1 MLQPIRST
9 EHVKIE
15 NGTIVKRE
23 SVRAEAPGHAGKGW
37 FARHD
42 RGRPQF
48 NSDIYTCH
56 RLESAATADEDVEY
70 ELRPRP
76 VDDVRAWGS
85 AAIDSAADDKILA
98 ARTQGQGIAAVY
110 DAQRA
115 EMMEYLARVASGQP
129 TPGDLFPVMTALV
142 GSSVG
147 VDLAAVSETIR
158 LRVTGEAQRLAAIN
172 RKRLDGKA
180 AVAAASSVEAVA
192 AAVAAARAQ
201 IEGA

>member
-1 MLQPIRST
+1 MYM
-9 EHVKIE
+9 
-15 NGTIVKRE
+15 TIVDGTPDPSTISRAAPDIPDDHPKRASIKPVIDQRAPFE
-23 SVRAEAPGHAGKGW
+23 AGLFRAEDVWSFDGTSVIRRNRLV
-37 FARHD
+37 ARKD
-42 RGRPQF
+42 LDGTR
-48 NSDIYTCH
+48 
-56 RLESAATADEDVEY
+56 EDA
-70 ELRPRP
+70 RRII
-76 VDDVRAWGS
+76 DD
-85 AAIDSAADDKILA
+85 AADQAISA
-98 ARTQGQGIAAVY
+98 QRTQGHGIAAVY